1 MWSSG
6 ANISSTYTSTP
17 LHRYHAGNNEAH
29 THRMYESQYPGEQSA
44 PLEFWGNDFGGS
56 MRAPTLVDYTI
67 VGRETGILWLRSK
80 TGDSSDSIRINFHTD
95 SHAFDRVFAGKKAT
109 FVGRLEWDYHG
120 QGHYYQWS
128 LTKIDY

>member
-6 ANISSTYTSTP
+6 ANISSTLSSTP
-17 LHRYHAGNNEAH
+17 LHRYHAGINEAY
-29 THRMYESQYPGEQSA
+29 TYRMYESQYPGVQEA
-44 PLEFWGNDFGGS
+44 PLEFWGNDFGGN
-56 MRAPTLVDYTI
+56 MRTPTLVDYTI

-80 TGDSSDSIRINFHTD
+80 TGDSSDCIMINFHTD
-95 SHAFDRVFAGKKAT
+95 SHAFDREFAGKKAT
-109 FVGRLEWDYHG
+109 FVGSLEWDNRG